1 MNIKCILS
9 TYYIRGEKIMKN
21 KNEKESKDSNKTKY
35 GEIIPSFFAWIPLGK
50 QKERV
55 EKLEKIEKN
64 NKNKRKS

>member
-1 MNIKCILS
+1 
-9 TYYIRGEKIMKN
+9 MKN